1 MQRGIQ
7 CMDNKSVEFT
17 SPTATPAVLLW
28 LCRGLCFPVC
38 LPSWLYALLK
48 QKGAIFYCSH
58 FSLFLSL
65 WLWLHTVLQSSLSL
79 SRSVFS
85 DVCIFSLSLV
95 NKAEFLQFP
104 PAVSRLLFF
113 PSITNIHFFIG
124 CWQWE
129 YKLSLLHPAVI
140 IPTATNEH
148 AHCVFSGHLR
158 HSGHLQRHF
167 TDQYIYLSCDGFLI
181 ASL

>member
-1 MQRGIQ
+1 MI
-7 CMDNKSVEFT
+7 
-17 SPTATPAVLLW
+17 
-28 LCRGLCFPVC
+28 VC
-38 LPSWLYALLK
+38 TVK
-48 QKGAIFYCSH
+48 TERSH
-58 FSLFLSL
+58 FLLFTHSLSLSFL

-79 SRSVFS
+79 FCSVFS

-129 YKLSLLHPAVI
+129 HKLSLLHPAVI

-148 AHCVFSGHLR
+148 AHCVFNAHLR